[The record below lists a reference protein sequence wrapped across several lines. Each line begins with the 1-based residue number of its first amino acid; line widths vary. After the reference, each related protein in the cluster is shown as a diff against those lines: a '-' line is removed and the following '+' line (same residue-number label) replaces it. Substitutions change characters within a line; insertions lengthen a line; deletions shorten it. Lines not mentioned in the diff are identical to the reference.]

1 MLKMNYLKIIMMI
14 LNSEIL
20 GLLPPRSRMRYFYTT
35 FFLKVL
41 DYPIGHQ
48 TEIRNVNY
56 CEGRDKDMMIFMS
69 L

>member
-35 FFLKVL
+35 FFLEVL
-41 DYPIGHQ
+41 DHPIGHQ
-48 TEIRNVNY
+48 TEIRNVTIVK
-56 CEGRDKDMMIFMS
+56 EETKT
-69 L
+69 